1 MNSVHEIATAIA
13 PQSRIVYVDNDPIV
27 IAHGREML
35 QGTDQ
40 ATIIQH
46 DLREP
51 DEILADERLRQ
62 SLDLNQP
69 VAVLLVA
76 ILHFI
81 HDDQDPRGIIDRLLE
96 PLPSGSHLVI
106 SHATAD
112 GYPEFIAPTG
122 FAFPPKVDSS
132 TGGFADHSADLAWST
147 ISSGTEWTPPSP
159 PGTVGVSH
167 GSSLPRSP
175 SAGSTRCYSIPLT
188 PPAGFGGLGSA

>member
-1 MNSVHEIATAIA
+1 MNSVHEIATDIA

-40 ATIIQH
+40 AIIIQH

-51 DEILADERLRQ
+51 DEIVADERLRQ

-81 HDDQDPRGIIDRLLE
+81 HDDEDPRGIIDRLLE

-106 SHATAD
+106 SHTSAD
-112 GYPEFIAPTG
+112 GYPEMDEAVQAYRNATTT
-122 FAFPPKVDSS
+122 VRNRSREEM
-132 TGGFADHSADLAWST
+132 SALLSGLQLTDPGLVWLPQWCPDTDTDPHGDPGKSLAYAAVARK
-147 ISSGTEWTPPSP
+147 P
-159 PGTVGVSH
+159 
-167 GSSLPRSP
+167 
-175 SAGSTRCYSIPLT
+175 
-188 PPAGFGGLGSA
+188 